1 MEVNSVS
8 FGAIPINKVK
18 IKKFDKAA
26 KRYADYPAT
35 FVKLDSYNKGD
46 IDAVDTVSK
55 KWKEAKYIQQI
66 STAAHWIK
74 DKPIEVYALT
84 SQQGNFEKLQANR
97 ILGLAEIRLDEN
109 SKNTLLHYLQVR
121 PGAKHVNQKHKINYK
136 YVGTT
141 ILKSLKNIYNDI
153 YLTADN
159 DNNVIKFYKKNGFI
173 DDFDGSR
180 HFVWSISLLKRLS
193 LRIRKFRL
201 ETGI

>member
-1 MEVNSVS
+1 MEVNNVS

-18 IKKFDKAA
+18 IKKFDKTA

-35 FVKLDSYNKGD
+35 FVKLDSYNRDD
-46 IDAVDTVSK
+46 INAVDIVSK
-55 KWKEAKYIQQI
+55 KWKGAKYIQQI

-74 DKPIEVYALT
+74 DKPIEIYALT
-84 SQQGNFEKLQANR
+84 SQQANFENLQANK

-109 SKNTLLHYLQVR
+109 PKNTLLHYLQVR
-121 PGAKHVNQKHKINYK
+121 PGAKHVNQKHKVNYK

-141 ILKSLKNIYNDI
+141 ILKSLKNIYKDI
-153 YLTADN
+153 SLFADS

-180 HFVWSISLLKRLS
+180 HFVWSISLLKRIS